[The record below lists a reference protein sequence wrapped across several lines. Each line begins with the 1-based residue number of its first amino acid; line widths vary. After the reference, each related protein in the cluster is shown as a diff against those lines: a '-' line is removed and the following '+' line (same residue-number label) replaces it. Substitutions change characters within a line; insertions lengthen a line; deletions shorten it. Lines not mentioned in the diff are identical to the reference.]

1 MLLIGIGIG
10 TKVLWQK
17 LRSAPAESIAPP
29 INNPSRPKDSVDSKK
44 LAPALI
50 AVNDERQFMVGRDTL
65 NQVVMANSEDR
76 RKRIAK
82 GAVRNLLFES
92 PSLSGSR
99 IDPAN
104 VSTNQFFSLAEM
116 SIPDLLLRTLEPVFM
131 AGLFGETTSTTP
143 FIILKVS
150 DKDIGIAGMLDMEA
164 KLPILF
170 NNVFGSAP
178 ITATD
183 TQGKF
188 RGTIVGEHDAR
199 ILEHKS
205 ETIVYAFADTFTIV
219 ITQSKSALE
228 SLLPM
233 TKNN

>member
-1 MLLIGIGIG
+1 V
-10 TKVLWQK
+10 TATRSQK
-17 LRSAPAESIAPP
+17 I
-29 INNPSRPKDSVDSKK
+29 
-44 LAPALI
+44 
-50 AVNDERQFMVGRDTL
+50 T
-65 NQVVMANSEDR
+65 
-76 RKRIAK
+76 
-82 GAVRNLLFES
+82 
-92 PSLSGSR
+92 
-99 IDPAN
+99 
-104 VSTNQFFSLAEM
+104 
-116 SIPDLLLRTLEPVFM
+116 
-131 AGLFGETTSTTP
+131 
-143 FIILKVS
+143 
-150 DKDIGIAGMLDMEA
+150 
-164 KLPILF
+164 LF